1 LKNGLVSNWP
11 NLLKPSDYA
20 FWTYEWD
27 QHGKCSSLS
36 NSPLDYFQLALRIQ
50 TRKDL
55 KDILKAANI
64 VPKSGSGTH
73 THNEFIRTIFRST
86 GAYPQLKCF
95 KDLKGNDN
103 LLEIRLCLD
112 YDGRDYKNCTNP
124 SNDCGPN
131 IKWSSGCDSPL
142 FLKSLC
148 YKKRRRGLIFYQKK
162 IKH

>member
-73 THNEFIRTIFRST
+73 TNDEFIMTIFRST

-95 KDLKGNDN
+95 KDSKGNDN

-112 YDGRDYKNCTNP
+112 HDGRDYKNCTNH

-142 FLKSLC
+142 FLGAHIYFL
-148 YKKRRRGLIFYQKK
+148 YLAIVLFFFEIFML
-162 IKH
+162 